1 MRSLLV
7 LIIGMNL
14 EKLEDI
20 KMADLKRWTPQENRW
35 TPKEEIS
42 PEQQSQEDI
51 YAQSEQSPRGWKDS
65 LRDLGYGVAKGTKG
79 IADLL
84 RSPLDDKFAESM
96 AKRFGEKIPDI
107 NKEIEKIKSPNPSL
121 GGKALQLA
129 GEYGLPFAAAPRTSY
144 AALRAGG
151 TALANMMPIT
161 RGIAGAPIRR
171 GLAAIPEG
179 TSTPIARDVIAE
191 ARRFLNTPHAGPIR
205 STIEPVLARA
215 EAGDSQAV
223 FDLQSSLGTL
233 AHDLTSFPS
242 FGTERAAGRGAR
254 DLQQN
259 ILGHWYDSLR
269 EHGLGHAAD
278 NIAMGRGRY
287 RNYQQYAKHL
297 RNALGLYVAK
307 ELGMGGPVTNL
318 IKKID

>member
-1 MRSLLV
+1 
-7 LIIGMNL
+7 
-14 EKLEDI
+14 
-20 KMADLKRWTPQENRW
+20 MADLKKWTPETHRWTPDAQNTPQEQ
-35 TPKEEIS
+35 TEQDVYAE
-42 PEQQSQEDI
+42 PEQSQ
-51 YAQSEQSPRGWKDS
+51 RGMMDA
-65 LRDLGYGVAKGTKG
+65 LRDLGYGAAKGIKG
-79 IADLL
+79 TADLF
-84 RSPLDDKFAESM
+84 RSPIDDKFAEAMS
-96 AKRFGEKIPDI
+96 KKFGVKMPDI
-107 NKEIEKIKSPNPSL
+107 DQEIEKIKSPNPSF

-129 GEYGLPFAAAPRTSY
+129 GEYGLPFAAAPRASY

-151 TALANMMPIT
+151 TALANIMPLT

-179 TSTPIARDVIAE
+179 TSTPIARDVIAD
-191 ARRFLNTPHAGPIR
+191 ARAFLNTPHAGPIR

-215 EAGDSQAV
+215 EAGDAQAI

-269 EHGLGHAAD
+269 EHGLGDAAH
-278 NIAMGRGRY
+278 NIGMGRGRY
-287 RNYQQYAKHL
+287 RNYQQYAKKL
-297 RNALGLYVAK
+297 RNAALVYGLGELGLSH
-307 ELGMGGPVTNL
+307 P
-318 IKKID
+318 IKKLFSKLD

>member
-1 MRSLLV
+1 
-7 LIIGMNL
+7 
-14 EKLEDI
+14 
-20 KMADLKRWTPQENRW
+20 MAELKRWAPSEKRWTPN
-35 TPKEEIS
+35 EETAA
-42 PEQQSQEDI
+42 EQQPQEDI
-51 YAQSEQSPRGWKDS
+51 YAEPEQSQRGWADS
-65 LRDLGYGVAKGTKG
+65 LRDLGYGAIKGAKGM
-79 IADLL
+79 ADLL
-84 RSPLDDKFAESM
+84 RSPIDDKFAEAM
-96 AKRFGEKIPDI
+96 AQRTGKKSPNIDE
-107 NKEIEKIKSPNPSL
+107 EIEKIKSPNPSL

-129 GEYGLPFAAAPRTSY
+129 GEYALPFASTPRLSY
-144 AALRAGG
+144 AALRASG
-151 TALANMMPIT
+151 TGLANIMPLT
-161 RGIAGAPIRR
+161 RRIAGAPIRR

-179 TSTPIARDVIAE
+179 TSTPIARDVIAD
-191 ARRFLNTPHAGPIR
+191 ARAFLNTPHAGPIR

-215 EAGDSQAV
+215 EQGDAQAI

-259 ILGHWYDSLR
+259 ILGNWYNSLR
-269 EHGLGHAAD
+269 EQGLGHAAD

-318 IKKID
+318 IKKMD